1 MRFLLSVVL
10 VALLATTAFAGENPD
25 IMIGL
30 DSTTGPPTEVN
41 RVDPAV
47 NGTFDVYVVF
57 KNFGAGGGMLGAAFM
72 FDRDFT
78 GFKLTQTNLLPGLD
92 FGDVEVDGWAITAG
106 AECQY
111 PDGNGYL
118 VAATCQYMYLGT
130 PGTITV
136 INHPVDDNSVAD
148 CPNDLDF
155 WTVYSNFGVG
165 MDAPTSPVEAS
176 TWGSIKS
183 LYR

>member
-10 VALLATTAFAGENPD
+10 VALLATTAFAGQNPD

-30 DSTTGPPTEVN
+30 DSTNSPVSEVN
-41 RVDPAV
+41 RVDPAL

-57 KNFGAGGGMLGAAFM
+57 KNFGPEGGMLGTAFK
-72 FDRDFT
+72 FDRTFS

-92 FGDVEVDGWAITAG
+92 FGDVESDGWALTAG
-106 AECQY
+106 AECQF

-118 VAATCQYMYLGT
+118 VAATCQYMYLGA
-130 PGTITV
+130 PGTIT
-136 INHPVDDNSVAD
+136 IIDHPVDGASVAD

-155 WTVYSNFGVG
+155 WTVYSNFGVNE
-165 MDAPTSPVEAS
+165 DPPASPVEAS